1 MPNWNVT
8 ECAVEG
14 SEKEVSELYQLM
26 VKLQSMKEPAV
37 KNGFGTTWL
46 GCLVEALGSSWQEV
60 SCRGEWSCLELNNG
74 IITFSTE
81 SAWSPCT
88 EVFDLIMQ
96 KFPSIQLYYFSE
108 EPGCELYETNDAEG
122 RFFPYRYVVEICTV
136 DEDSMTEY
144 FEDLESALEWIE
156 KQTGQK
162 AENAQDVESLNDSLA
177 DINENSYCYLHEIE
191 II

>member
-1 MPNWNVT
+1 MANYAST
-8 ECAVEG
+8 
-14 SEKEVSELYQLM
+14 EVSILGNDKEINELYNIM
-26 VKLQSMKEPAV
+26 VNLGNMKEPAV

-81 SAWSPCT
+81 SAWSAPI
-88 EVFDLIMQ
+88 EVFDLIKQ
-96 KFPSIQLYYFSE
+96 KFPSLEIFFLSV
-108 EPGCELYETNDAEG
+108 EPGCEYFVVNDIEG
-122 RFFPYRYVVEICTV
+122 RFYPDRYIVDLCTA

-144 FEDLESALEWIE
+144 FEDLESALDWIE
-156 KQTGQK
+156 KLTGQK
-162 AENAQDVESLNDSLA
+162 VENAQDVELLNDALA